1 MVATVVGDV
10 ADAGFAEA
18 AVTTAA
24 EGFGRVDIL
33 VNDAASYP
41 DGTLLAM
48 TPQQWDR
55 VFRVNVTGSFM
66 MSQAFARHC
75 VASGTGGA
83 IVCIFTGS
91 ARQPPPGGAAVNP
104 SKGAVETIGKAL
116 PGEICLTRS
125 PGNSGAPCVIAL
137 YGVYL
142 RF

>member
-55 VFRVNVTGSFM
+55 VFRVNVTSSFM

-75 VASGTGGA
+75 VESGTGGGM
-83 IVCIFTGS
+83 VWQTNGFG
-91 ARQPPPGGAAVNP
+91 RRPPPGG
-104 SKGAVETIGKAL
+104 
-116 PGEICLTRS
+116 
-125 PGNSGAPCVIAL
+125 
-137 YGVYL
+137 
-142 RF
+142 